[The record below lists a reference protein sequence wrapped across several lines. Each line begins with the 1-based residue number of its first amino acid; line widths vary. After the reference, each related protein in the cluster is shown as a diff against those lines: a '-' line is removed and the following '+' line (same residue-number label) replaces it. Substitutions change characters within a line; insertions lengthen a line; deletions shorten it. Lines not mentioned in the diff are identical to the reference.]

1 MIKNSG
7 KFGRQQTLKKE
18 VVVKGIGTHTGEEV
32 SVSLKPAGVDFG
44 IQFSK
49 NGSDSVKAAADNIF
63 AFMGCTVV
71 GTQEDNIKTIEH
83 LMATFNAMKIDNCL
97 VEVSAGEIP
106 IFDGSAKT
114 WVDAILEAGVE
125 VQDKPRKVL
134 RVLKR
139 VEVVDEKTG
148 SKVSLEPVSDNVED
162 LELDVIV
169 DFTFSG
175 EQGAEHILMEESF
188 VKEVAFARTFI
199 ERKTYE
205 QLKSAGLV
213 VGAVKAVD
221 AFFDGKAETISV
233 GVGIEEGGEI
243 LNPEGLRD
251 EKEFARHKM
260 LDSIGD
266 LYSLGYQII
275 GKYVGYK
282 PGHTLNNLLCKKLM
296 EDSSNFEIIE

>member
-1 MIKNSG
+1 
-7 KFGRQQTLKKE
+7 
-18 VVVKGIGTHTGEEV
+18 
-32 SVSLKPAGVDFG
+32 
-44 IQFSK
+44 
-49 NGSDSVKAAADNIF
+49 
-63 AFMGCTVV
+63 
-71 GTQEDNIKTIEH
+71 
-83 LMATFNAMKIDNCL
+83 
-97 VEVSAGEIP
+97 
-106 IFDGSAKT
+106 
-114 WVDAILEAGVE
+114 
-125 VQDKPRKVL
+125 
-134 RVLKR
+134 
-139 VEVVDEKTG
+139 
-148 SKVSLEPVSDNVED
+148 
-162 LELDVIV
+162 
-169 DFTFSG
+169 
-175 EQGAEHILMEESF
+175 MEESF

-221 AFFDGKAETISV
+221 AFFDRKAETISV